1 MHCPLFNNNL
11 TRPERTKRNT
21 PSFFFFFFFADFHF
35 REIDLERD
43 LERKKERKKVGAAVK
58 SLVVTRLDDEGKKK
72 KKKEL
77 LCQRVPT
84 NRQFRGLKR

>member
-11 TRPERTKRNT
+11 TLPERTKRNT
-21 PSFFFFFFFADFHF
+21 PSFFFFFFADFHF

-72 KKKEL
+72 KKKRIAL
-77 LCQRVPT
+77 PT
-84 NRQFRGLKR
+84 SPN